1 MSEKFE
7 RLLQGE
13 AILKELSEN
22 LTYDEVMDSESNIWS
37 LLYASGY
44 LTKDLYRDSSFA
56 GRKNAF

>member
-1 MSEKFE
+1 MEKFE

-13 AILKELSEN
+13 SVLEELSEN

-44 LTKDLYRDSSFA
+44 LTKDLSRDSSLA